1 MKTPI
6 FFINTIMPV
15 AFRHIKKY
23 YIFQSCYYSLE
34 NNIKIKYNNKK
45 NIKSKNLY
53 SPKKIKLKIK
63 QFLYQDTKSN

>member
-6 FFINTIMPV
+6 FFINT
-15 AFRHIKKY
+15 
-23 YIFQSCYYSLE
+23 
-34 NNIKIKYNNKK
+34 IKYNNKK